1 MMCRGNTDD
10 GARVKKRFRK
20 AFVCGRLFLVLGTL
34 PVLAPA
40 FATDKALEGAWEL
53 QGGEYV
59 TEDGQT
65 RTYAEM
71 KFNGQKVLADG
82 RFSFTTQ
89 SGGKFWA
96 GGAGRYEAKD
106 GRYTET
112 LMQRSFPAENGEAY
126 SFRYRVEGDVWR
138 LERWKDGKRVEF
150 EEWKKVRP

>member
-1 MMCRGNTDD
+1 MLPKLP
-10 GARVKKRFRK
+10 A
-20 AFVCGRLFLVLGTL
+20 ALITL
-34 PVLAPA
+34 LAIPPA
-40 FATDKALEGAWEL
+40 FANDKTLEGAWEL

-65 RTYAEM
+65 KDYAEM

-82 RFSFTTQ
+82 RFSFTMQT
-89 SGGKFWA
+89 GDKFWA
-96 GGAGRYEAKD
+96 GGAGRYEAE
-106 GRYTET
+106 GGQYTER
-112 LMQRSFPAENGEAY
+112 LAQRSFAAENGGTY